1 MRSFEFAVQ
10 FNVGSLSASIGLS
23 SKEIGLD
30 KGKGSYKGNGKG
42 WQHIKGTMKCKY
54 FHIAGQ

>member
-1 MRSFEFAVQ
+1 MRSFECAVQ

-42 WQHIKGTMKCKY
+42 
-54 FHIAGQ
+54 